1 MQKNWRNF
9 LNFVRF
15 IAMRFDQDRC
25 VQVAASLTF
34 TTLLSLVP
42 LLTIAL
48 SVFSAF
54 QLFDDFSA
62 QIKAY
67 LLNNLMPDVSGKI
80 ITRYMQQFAESAM
93 RMTTLGIVFLGVT
106 AMLLM
111 LTIDHTFNAIWRV
124 SRPRPLL
131 KRLVI
136 YWAVLTLAPLL
147 VGASLS
153 LTSWL
158 IGLSMGYARQIPIF
172 GVGALKILPVLFT
185 TLAFAILFRL
195 VPNSH
200 VPRKHALI
208 GAIVAAIVFE
218 SMNRMFGYYISH
230 FPTYK
235 LVYGAFASVPI
246 FLMWVYMSW
255 LAILLGAVISASLS
269 HWGTPAVKTS
279 PSGQLLDALRVLQ
292 IMANGLQQGKVNAF
306 PEMAKSL
313 RIGYDAL
320 EEILDKLES
329 ADIVRK
335 SDGKAWLL
343 MRDVGHIRA
352 SELLRLFVLHQ
363 GALPTGKNDDP
374 LQKWYANCVWQL
386 EQNADL
392 TLRELFAYST
402 EYSMSISKNQN
413 NLVRVR

>member
-15 IAMRFDQDRC
+15 IAVRFDQDRC

-42 LLTIAL
+42 LITIAL
-48 SVFSAF
+48 AMFSAF
-54 QLFDDFSA
+54 PVFEDFST
-62 QIKAY
+62 QIKTY
-67 LLNNLMPDVSGKI
+67 LVNNLMPDMAGKI
-80 ITRYMQQFAESAM
+80 ITQYMRQFTESAM
-93 RMTTLGIVFLGVT
+93 RLTAVGLLFLAVT

-111 LTIDHTFNAIWRV
+111 LTIDHAFNTIWRV

-147 VGASLS
+147 IGASLS

-158 IGLSMGYARQIPIF
+158 VGLSMGYARQIPIF

-185 TLAFAILFRL
+185 TLAFAMLFRL
-195 VPNSH
+195 VPNSY

-218 SMNRMFGYYISH
+218 SMNRVFGYYISH

-235 LVYGAFASVPI
+235 LVYGAFASVPV
-246 FLMWVYMSW
+246 FLMWIYLSW
-255 LAILLGAVISASLS
+255 LATLLGAVIAASLS
-269 HWGTPAVKTS
+269 HWGTPATQNTS
-279 PSGQLLDALRVLQ
+279 SSAQLLDALRVLQ
-292 IMANGLQQGKVNAF
+292 IMADGLQQGKVNTF
-306 PEMAKSL
+306 PELSKSL
-313 RIGYDAL
+313 HLGYDAL
-320 EEILDKLES
+320 EEILDRLES
-329 ADIVRK
+329 ADMVRK
-335 SDGKAWLL
+335 ADVNGWLL

-352 SELLRLFVLHQ
+352 SELLRLYVLEQ
-363 GALPTGKNDDP
+363 SLLPAGQSDDP
-374 LQKWYANCVWQL
+374 LQKWFADCIWQL
-386 EQNADL
+386 EQNTDL
-392 TLRELFAYST
+392 TLRELFAYSA
-402 EYSMSISKNQN
+402 EYSKSISKG
-413 NLVRVR
+413 R